1 MSETPIPKRI
11 LSIDGGGLRGVVAI
25 AFLKALEA
33 ELERS
38 AGRKVALRDHF
49 DVIGGTSTGA
59 IVATALALGY
69 TAAEIEGLYFGLARS
84 VFQRRWNNV
93 DGVVPRFSSAALEDQ
108 IASVVKG
115 RTLGSDDLRPGGLA
129 VVAKRLDT
137 GSVWLLSNN
146 PKARYWDSDEHVGN
160 RHYSLTRVVLA
171 SAAAPFFF
179 APQQITIQEGQQPGT
194 FVDGSI
200 SPHNNPALAL
210 LQLVTIPSYGYA
222 WPVGRTRLEIVS
234 VGCGTPRAGARRS
247 LLGSTA
253 AGNAVVSLHSI
264 ISDCDQHVLTMMQ
277 ALGHCP
283 SPWIID
289 SEIGDLSG
297 FCLAPDPLFTFHRL
311 NILLDGTWLKDQLG
325 RDVDSRSINELAR
338 IDSLTGMRLAFELAT
353 AAAETQVPRML
364 SRHNVSP

>member
-1 MSETPIPKRI
+1 MSETARPKRI

-25 AFLKALEA
+25 AFLKAFEA

-38 AGRKVALRDHF
+38 AGSKVVLRDHF
-49 DVIGGTSTGA
+49 DLIGGTSTGA
-59 IVATALALGY
+59 IVATALALGH
-69 TAAEIEGLYFGLARS
+69 TAGEIEGLYFSLASS
-84 VFQRRWNNV
+84 VFQRRWNSV
-93 DGVVPRFSSAALEDQ
+93 DGVQPRFSSVALEAQ

-115 RTLGSDDLRPGGLA
+115 RTLGSSDLRPGGLA
-129 VVAKRLDT
+129 VVTKRLDT

-146 PKARYWDSDEHVGN
+146 PDAPYWDSEEHVGN

-179 APQQITIQEGQQPGT
+179 APQQITVQEGQAPGT

-210 LQLVTIPSYGYA
+210 LQLVTIPGYGYA
-222 WPVGRTRLEIVS
+222 WPVGRERLEIVS
-234 VGCGTPRAGARRS
+234 VGCGTPRAGTRRN
-247 LLGSTA
+247 LFGSTA
-253 AGNAVVSLHSI
+253 AGNAVVSLHSM
-264 ISDCDQHVLTMMQ
+264 ISDCDQHVMTMMQ

-283 SPWIID
+283 SPWKID

-311 NILLDGTWLKDQLG
+311 NVLLDQTWLKEQLG
-325 RDVDSRSINELAR
+325 RDIDSRSIGDLAR
-338 IDSLTGMRLAFELAT
+338 IDSLTGMRAAFELAT
-353 AAAETQVPRML
+353 AAAEKQVPAMFGR
-364 SRHNVSP
+364 